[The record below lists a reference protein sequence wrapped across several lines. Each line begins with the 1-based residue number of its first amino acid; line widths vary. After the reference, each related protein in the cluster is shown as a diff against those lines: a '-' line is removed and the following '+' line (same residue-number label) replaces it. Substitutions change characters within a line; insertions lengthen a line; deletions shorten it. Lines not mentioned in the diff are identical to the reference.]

1 MIDLDMSPLYFLPIL
16 RSTTCVYKTGF
27 DVGNGYLFRIIFKD
41 PEISRP
47 FSKGTKNPIRF
58 VIVQRVEGKSPAKA
72 FPLQKID
79 REDVMKKTKWLMAGG
94 LLACLAAYPLLAQA
108 DSKTDSPA
116 TGPDNGTMQGPPP
129 DGADMSDGGDEPQGE
144 MGGKWVDRMKE
155 KLDLTDAQVSRIKQV
170 FENQKSTA
178 KPIRED
184 LKTQTKALA
193 QKMKAGAGD
202 GDLKS
207 ILDKIDQDRK
217 NLDAARQQNME
228 ALRGILTPTQQAKAY
243 LAMAKRGMARMG
255 HWKKGGRGADSP
267 QGTPAVQ

>member
-1 MIDLDMSPLYFLPIL
+1 
-16 RSTTCVYKTGF
+16 
-27 DVGNGYLFRIIFKD
+27 
-41 PEISRP
+41 
-47 FSKGTKNPIRF
+47 
-58 VIVQRVEGKSPAKA
+58 
-72 FPLQKID
+72 
-79 REDVMKKTKWLMAGG
+79 MKKTKWLMAGS
-94 LLACLAAYPLLAQA
+94 LLACLAAYPLMAQS
-108 DSKTDSPA
+108 DSNNSTA

-129 DGADMSDGGDEPQGE
+129 DGGDMSGGGDGPQGE
-144 MGGKWVDRMKE
+144 MGGKWVDKMKE

-202 GDLKS
+202 GDLKPL
-207 ILDKIDQDRK
+207 LDKIDQDRK

-255 HWKKGGRGADSP
+255 HWKKGGADGGPGPGAD
-267 QGTPAVQ
+267 PAAQ